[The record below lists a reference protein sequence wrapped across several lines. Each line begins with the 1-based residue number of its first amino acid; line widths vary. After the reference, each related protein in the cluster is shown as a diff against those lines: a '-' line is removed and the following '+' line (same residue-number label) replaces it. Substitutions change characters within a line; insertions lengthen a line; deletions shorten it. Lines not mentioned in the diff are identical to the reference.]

1 MTFVAPLASA
11 PRVIALPF
19 TGGTGGR
26 KATTTCDL
34 VTKLGVSPF
43 EPGQS
48 VLAQSAGAAAIYG
61 VPAPYGD
68 EARHLKFTVSA
79 TDITAAADKVGQ
91 VADTGGRADASKV
104 VTDLTV
110 SLGIISTGELPI
122 GTLPEGATTI
132 QADDMLSA
140 ILLVNGVPYT
150 RLLDASSPAPA
161 AGEWA
166 VDADDATVLVIG
178 ADSTDYIPVGATIE
192 ILKPDTTKIALLA
205 KPGAVAGAALVA
217 NIPEERLLGI
227 PISTTDTAGRTG
239 NRLCRVDF
247 IATNVA
253 AASLL
258 GLSK

>member
-1 MTFVAPLASA
+1 MTFVAPLTSA

-19 TGGTGGR
+19 TTGTGGR

-68 EARHLKFTVSA
+68 EARHLKFTVASA
-79 TDITAAADKVGQ
+79 DVTAAADTVGQ
-91 VADTGGRADASKV
+91 VAATGGRATSGKV

-110 SLGIISTGELPI
+110 SLGIVSTGELPI
-122 GTLPEGATTI
+122 GTLPQASTTV

-140 ILLVNGVPYT
+140 IVLVNGVPYT
-150 RLLDASSPAPA
+150 RLLSASSPAPA
-161 AGEWA
+161 AKEWCL
-166 VDADDATVLVIG
+166 DADDATVLVIG

-192 ILKPDTTKIALLA
+192 ILKPDTAKIALLA
-205 KPGAVAGAALVA
+205 KPGVGAGAALVA
-217 NIPEERLLGI
+217 NVPEERLLGI

-247 IATNVA
+247 IASNVA
-253 AASLL
+253 AATLL